1 MRFSVIMPL
10 YNKAP
15 YVSKAIRSIIKQSF
29 TDFELVIVDDG
40 STDDSAEIA
49 EQTIEGNKNCR
60 LIRQKNAGVSTARNN
75 GVSVSNGDYLCFLD
89 ADDWWEPDFLERMD
103 SFISEYPDAGLYGS
117 NYLYVKN
124 GKVRIGVH
132 SAKTGYINY
141 CRVYADNGFMP
152 IWTGAA
158 SVPRS
163 VFDEMGG
170 FCPEL
175 ALGED
180 FILWLS
186 ISCKYKVAFLET
198 PLASYNQD
206 ADTKS
211 RATSQLIPPMHHMLW
226 HLDAFMDKEKADK
239 DFKRLVDNLR
249 TYGLRPYYLSR
260 QYRNEAIRELDKVC
274 WAEQPAKTRIW
285 YKMPVPLLKA
295 WTFLLRSGA
304 NVKKR
309 MACPIS

>member
-1 MRFSVIMPL
+1 M

-15 YVSKAIRSIIKQSF
+15 YVSKAIRSILKQSF
-29 TDFELVIVDDG
+29 TDYELVIVDDG
-40 STDDSAEIA
+40 STDESAEIA
-49 EQTIEGNKNCR
+49 KQTIEGHKNCR
-60 LIRQKNAGVSTARNN
+60 LILQDNAGVSTARNN
-75 GVSVSNGDYLCFLD
+75 GVSVSHGDYLCFLD
-89 ADDWWEPDFLERMD
+89 ADDWWEPEYLARMD
-103 SFISEYPDAGLYGS
+103 SFIGDYPDAGLYGA

-158 SVPRS
+158 CVPRS

-170 FCPEL
+170 FSPEL

-206 ADTKS
+206 ADTKG
-211 RATSQLIPPMHHMLW
+211 RATSQLIPPMRHMLW
-226 HLDAFMDKEKADK
+226 HLDGFMDKEQTDK
-239 DFKRLVDNLR
+239 DFKCLVDNLR
-249 TYGLRPYYLSR
+249 TYGLRPYYLSK

-274 WAEQPAKTRIW
+274 WAEQPAKKRFW
-285 YKMPVPLLKA
+285 YKMPVSLLKA

-304 NVKKR
+304 KVKKR